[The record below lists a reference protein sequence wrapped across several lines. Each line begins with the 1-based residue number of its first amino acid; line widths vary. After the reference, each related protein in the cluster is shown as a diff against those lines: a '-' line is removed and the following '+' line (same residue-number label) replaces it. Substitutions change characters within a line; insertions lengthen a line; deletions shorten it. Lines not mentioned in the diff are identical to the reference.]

1 MGLWPWALV
10 KKANVKYPIHGIPGK
25 KKLFTFRRLLLI
37 LNNSIMKKKNPF
49 ISSALIL
56 FAWIVLPVFSKAQSC
71 DPIDALKLKDM
82 LIQMGYT
89 VKDIGTEVGKEKYQ
103 VDIKT
108 SSFNVPLGY
117 EISPS
122 KNYIWLTANLGKP
135 KDSTSTVNAD
145 MLKQNGKIQPCQ
157 FYITSKGILMMGLAV
172 ENRGLTPAIMRRH
185 TDKITADVSSTSTL
199 WK

>member
-1 MGLWPWALV
+1 
-10 KKANVKYPIHGIPGK
+10 
-25 KKLFTFRRLLLI
+25 
-37 LNNSIMKKKNPF
+37 MKKKNLFSKLLLLSF
-49 ISSALIL
+49 IFLVPL
-56 FAWIVLPVFSKAQSC
+56 FGKAQSC
-71 DPIDALKLKDM
+71 DPLDAARLKDM

-135 KDSTSTVNAD
+135 KDSTSTVNSD

-185 TDKITADVSSTSTL
+185 TDKITGDVSSTSAL